1 MQRPNSRIPQ
11 PDPSQGAD
19 SPAATG
25 TAIKN
30 VSHPPPGAG
39 ARGLA
44 ARLPFHYS
52 WIIIAI
58 LATVQIFASSISM
71 AAGIMLPPLTDPV
84 EQGGFGWTEWMV
96 TLGIATYYLFGA
108 IYAPVAGWLGDRFGP
123 RVMLFAASLLYL
135 VSMLLLGRVTE
146 IWQFFLFFGVLL
158 SLTQSLAMVP
168 LMASVTGWFRR
179 RLGLGIGILW
189 AAGGI
194 GTAAFAPIAGWFIEN
209 LGWYETFA
217 YIGVTGGVIMLCM
230 VALMRNRPVD
240 VGIEPYGS
248 RAGDPLAVKL
258 EKGMER
264 LRIAVF
270 NKNIRRTRPFWNLP
284 LIHGLGCAGHG
295 IILIYVAKYALD
307 SGVFNS
313 LATAGIILSIISVVS
328 IISRFG
334 TPVLAEIYGT
344 RRMMAVSLAI
354 QGLTVPIIMFGPA
367 EPWLFYLFAVSF
379 GIGFGGEW
387 TGYLIINR
395 QYYGDGPMGT
405 VYGWQTTG
413 ALMGHFI
420 ATALAGLIMYATGSY
435 IAVLGLSMAYSLGG
449 VVVIALLDNNSQV
462 LIPDWESELPDEARP
477 SVQGR
482 AAAPR
487 AAPSPSPAPAP
498 AGGDGDG

>member
-1 MQRPNSRIPQ
+1 MLRRRTPA
-11 PDPSQGAD
+11 DTPSAL
-19 SPAATG
+19 PE
-25 TAIKN
+25 
-30 VSHPPPGAG
+30 

-71 AAGIMLPPLTDPV
+71 AAGIMLPPLTDESGP
-84 EQGGFGWTEWMV
+84 FGWNESLV
-96 TLGIATYYLFGA
+96 TLGIAAYYGFGA
-108 IYAPVAGWLGDRFGP
+108 LYAPITGWMGDRFGA
-123 RVMLFAASLLYL
+123 RVMLLAAAILYL
-135 VSMLLLGRVTE
+135 VSMLLLSRITE
-146 IWQFFLFFGVLL
+146 VWQFFLFFGVLL
-158 SLTQSLAMVP
+158 SLTQSLGMVP
-168 LMASVTGWFRR
+168 LMASISGWFRR

-194 GTAAFAPIAGWFIEN
+194 GTAIFAPIAGYLIETM
-209 LGWYETFA
+209 GWQGNFMV
-217 YIGVTGGVIMLCM
+217 IGLIGGGAMLAL
-230 VALMRNRPVD
+230 VPLMRNRPAD
-240 VGIEPYGS
+240 IGIEPYGARPS
-248 RAGDPLAVKL
+248 DPLPVRL

-295 IILIYVAKYALD
+295 IILIYVAKYAID
-307 SGVFNS
+307 TGVFDS
-313 LATAGIILSIISVVS
+313 LATAGIILSIISLVS

-344 RRMMAVSLAI
+344 RRMMAVSLTI

-367 EPWLFYLFAVSF
+367 EPWLFYMFAVSF

-395 QYYGDGPMGT
+395 QYFGDGPMGT

-435 IAVLGLSMAYSLGG
+435 MAVLGLSMAYSLGG

-462 LIPDWESELPDEARP
+462 LIPDWESELPDEARLRP
-477 SVQGR
+477 
-482 AAAPR
+482 AAPV
-487 AAPSPSPAPAP
+487 APAHPGPVEGHPAPAP
-498 AGGDGDG
+498 GGGDC